1 MNNWINHETFISPK
15 KGNIRLLF
23 MRMFKDS
30 SEERLTAEP
39 WFKPRNK
46 EISIRLLALLSPSLE
61 KQDGGWKGLTRVQ
74 QNN

>member
-1 MNNWINHETFISPK
+1 
-15 KGNIRLLF
+15 

-61 KQDGGWKGLTRVQ
+61 EQDRGVEGVNESSTKQLGG
-74 QNN
+74 